1 MAEWITK
8 KELLQETGIS
18 YGQLYRWKRKGLIP
32 ETWFVRRSTF
42 TGQETFFP
50 RTAILER
57 IEWIQGRKP
66 DIPLD
71 HLASQIREPKNSP
84 ERLPLDVLLA
94 ILDNTTKEAVDPSLA
109 SSRGR
114 LVTRTEFLG
123 VLGSRYVGKEGGSH
137 IMTEALEEFL
147 ADVPIDW
154 LEYPGSLLLID
165 ARGGQS
171 KGRFL
176 VVHSI
181 ETVWWGK
188 EPPSFQI
195 PLNDLWNQ
203 VKTGWAKV
211 KALSETRTEFE
222 LTESGKH
229 TGGQENG

>member
-50 RTAILER
+50 RAAILER
-57 IEWIQGRKP
+57 IEWIQGMKP

-71 HLASQIREPKNSP
+71 DLASWIREPQESP
-84 ERLPLDVLLA
+84 DRLPLDVLLA
-94 ILDNTTKEAVDPSLA
+94 TLDETPKEAVGSLRA
-109 SSRGR
+109 SIPGR
-114 LVTRTEFLG
+114 LVTRVEFLG
-123 VLGSRYVGKEGGSH
+123 ELASRTLTAKGAPDTLGQ
-137 IMTEALEEFL
+137 ALDEFL
-147 ADVPIDW
+147 AGVPIDW

-165 ARGGQS
+165 RPGGQA
-171 KGRFL
+171 KGRFFI
-176 VVHSI
+176 VQSR
-181 ETVWWGK
+181 ETIWWGQS
-188 EPPSFQI
+188 PPGYQI
-195 PLNDLWNQ
+195 PLNDFWNQ

-211 KALSETRTEFE
+211 KALSEGAGKFE
-222 LTESGKH
+222 LADSKKN